1 MVYWPW
7 FPHLVVLHGTS
18 PAAPDLRSLHT
29 LFDFPGYTAEG
40 GGGWYIGIML
50 LGVL

>member
-1 MVYWPW
+1 MARGV
-7 FPHLVVLHGTS
+7 LAVAVLHGTG

-29 LFDFPGYTAEG
+29 LFDFPGYTVER

>member
-7 FPHLVVLHGTS
+7 LPHLVVLHGTS
-18 PAAPDLRSLHT
+18 PAALDLRSLHT
-29 LFDFPGYTAEG
+29 LFDFPGYTVEG
-40 GGGWYIGIML
+40 GGGWYIGITL